1 MTKKI
6 EKSLFISDAD
16 GIEAKIG
23 KENDFEILQDCSL
36 VTINY
41 SLGNKKPG
49 KSELS
54 DLNE

>member
-1 MTKKI
+1 MKKLVA
-6 EKSLFISDAD
+6 SSDAD

-23 KENDFEILQDCSL
+23 KENDFEILQIGSL
-36 VTINY
+36 VTTIY

-54 DLNE
+54 DINE